1 MKHLAQI
8 AVLLTGS
15 FLASF
20 AQTTAD
26 QPKSLGDVARES
38 KKGKKEQAKIVLSD
52 DTQQLRK
59 PLIPDVFDGGID
71 NIDEILKAIND
82 YRSTHNLQETEAI
95 VHLWYEK
102 HDALLA
108 NAIEANR
115 RIEQRERDR
124 QMGYQVSDEQPR
136 SQAEYQELQ
145 HIELISRRD
154 DLRHKQEN
162 GLLSARIQQ
171 AFTRVRPQMKS
182 KYAMNIDW
190 FKIRCGN
197 GNCSY

>member
-8 AVLLTGS
+8 AALLMGS

-20 AQTTAD
+20 AQTTAE

-38 KKGKKEQAKIVLSD
+38 KKEKKEQAKIVLSD

-59 PLIPDVFDGGID
+59 PVIPDVFNGGID
-71 NIDEILKAIND
+71 NVDEILKAIND
-82 YRSTHNLQETEAI
+82 YRSTHNLQETEAA
-95 VHLWYEK
+95 VRLWYEK

-124 QMGYQVSDEQPR
+124 QLGYQVSDEQPR

-145 HIELISRRD
+145 RVELISRRD

>member
-1 MKHLAQI
+1 M
-8 AVLLTGS
+8 GS

-20 AQTTAD
+20 AQTTAE

-38 KKGKKEQAKIVLSD
+38 KKEKKEQAKIVLSD

-59 PLIPDVFDGGID
+59 PVIPDVFNGGID
-71 NIDEILKAIND
+71 NVDEILKAIND
-82 YRSTHNLQETEAI
+82 YRSTHNLQETEAA
-95 VHLWYEK
+95 VRFWYEK

-124 QMGYQVSDEQPR
+124 QLGYQVSDEQPR

-145 HIELISRRD
+145 RVELISRRD